1 MISSVRTPFPVL
13 LSASRQSRLPDLF
26 CHAPGKAVRPVG
38 RRQNGIF
45 RAANGLF
52 GLNNMIF

>member
-13 LSASRQSRLPDLF
+13 LSASRPPLF
-26 CHAPGKAVRPVG
+26 PYLSSHAPGKAVKPVG
-38 RRQNGIF
+38 QRQNGIF
-45 RAANGLF
+45 RATNGLF